1 MLKYS
6 DIVAAQAVL
15 KGVIKETPLQ
25 TSKTFST
32 LGDCQAFLKLE
43 NLQST
48 GSFKVR
54 GAYNKIFRLSEEE
67 KKRPV
72 VAASAG
78 NHAQGV
84 AYSSQELGLKS
95 TIVMPA
101 FTPPLKV
108 LATRSYGAE
117 VILTG
122 NNFDEAYATSQQ
134 YCKENNAT
142 YIHPFDDPM
151 IIAGQGTVGIE
162 LFHQISDVDIVIV
175 PIGGGG
181 LIGGVALA
189 LKTLNPN
196 IKVIGVE
203 AEGAASM
210 FASTKENRVVG
221 IPHVDTIA
229 DGIAVKT
236 PGEIT
241 FELTQKYV
249 DDIVTVNDAEIAN
262 ATYLLL
268 QRAKTLAEPSGA
280 AAVAALIYKKY
291 NFTGKK
297 VVPIISGGNIN
308 MTLLEQ
314 IVEQGMMDEG
324 LRKTIRIIMP
334 DKPGELN
341 KITTLFNN
349 LKISIQDIE
358 HVRSINSVP
367 IGKVMVI
374 ITVNL
379 KDKEQM
385 PEIEEG
391 IHSHGFTV
399 KVLG

>member
-25 TSKTFST
+25 PSKTFSA
-32 LGDCQAFLKLE
+32 LGDCQAFLKFE
-43 NLQST
+43 NLQNT

-54 GAYNKIFRLSEEE
+54 GAYNKIFRLSDEE

-84 AYSSQELGLKS
+84 AYSSKVLGLKS

-108 LATRSYGAE
+108 LATKSYGAE

-122 NNFDEAYATSQQ
+122 NNFDEAYSTSQQ
-134 YCKENNAT
+134 YCKEHNAT

-162 LFHQISDVDIVIV
+162 LFHQMSDVDTVIV

-181 LIGGVALA
+181 LIGGVAIA

-210 FASTKENRVVG
+210 FASRKENRVVG

-236 PGEIT
+236 PGEMT
-241 FELTQKYV
+241 FNLVQEYV

-291 NFTGKK
+291 NFAGKK

-324 LRKTIRIIMP
+324 LRKTIRVIMP

-341 KITTLFNN
+341 KITALFDS

-385 PEIEEG
+385 PEIEKG
-391 IHSHGFTV
+391 IIEHGFTV
-399 KVLG
+399 KILG

>member
-134 YCKENNAT
+134 NCKENNAT

-308 MTLLEQ
+308 MTLEQ